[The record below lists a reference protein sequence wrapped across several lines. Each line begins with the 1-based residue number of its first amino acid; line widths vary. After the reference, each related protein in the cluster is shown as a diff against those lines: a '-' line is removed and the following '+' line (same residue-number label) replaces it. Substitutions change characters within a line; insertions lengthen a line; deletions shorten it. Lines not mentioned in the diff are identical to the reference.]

1 MPELLLSDQGPLY
14 KNQVVRDLCAKW
26 NIRHVFASTYH
37 PESNGLA
44 KQTIGT
50 LKRIM
55 ERLADGETRNWKT
68 FLAYAVMA
76 YRIMPHQTTGYSPFK
91 LLYGREALT
100 SKEVNSSTY
109 TNWDSYQ
116 EAVKSQAK
124 LIWELHA
131 NTRTRSTTTQHV
143 QQAKENA

>member
-1 MPELLLSDQGPLY
+1 MAVDFFTKWIEVKAVAHETGLKVAQFIEEDIIMRHGCPELLLSDQGPPY

-55 ERLADGETRNWKT
+55 DRVADGETRNWKT

-76 YRIMPHQTTGYSPFK
+76 YRIMPHWTT
-91 LLYGREALT
+91 
-100 SKEVNSSTY
+100 
-109 TNWDSYQ
+109 
-116 EAVKSQAK
+116 
-124 LIWELHA
+124 
-131 NTRTRSTTTQHV
+131 
-143 QQAKENA
+143 